1 MESLSFFYSFYII
14 AESYL
19 LQVQKYEVPN
29 SNLPASSPVKVPNV
43 KPAATGISPLRTS
56 SPMSVSMP
64 RKASLQTPAKKTP
77 IPVSS
82 LTPASKTP
90 VQNNVSHKPA
100 TGAPTTPQ
108 KTPAVSS
115 PTQGQAV
122 TLIRSPMALSNTIH
136 GNIVT
141 NSQGISVLRVQTTQ
155 QGAVANASGL
165 LQLVAS
171 TASGGKERFTV
182 VPATKPTA
190 STVTSSTVSK
200 PVAAGQPTAG
210 SPVTSTSARI
220 TSKPQ
225 QIVMVMSPVTSNS
238 GEMGKVTFA
247 SSQGVSLSQAQKSYT
262 AAGLNQIL
270 QLSQQGAALK
280 IVTMASQVS
289 SASAPLQTQ
298 AGVKIAQPVRLPNGQ
313 VVLQMVATAPTTP
326 VTTSVS
332 AVSSTSSPSPTAQ
345 AQGKTK
351 IQVTQP
357 SVVPKLATKQNSPAA
372 SVAASTVSSSS
383 PAAASSTIGVTT
395 VSSSSVAAST
405 VAAAAAPSSTVADA
419 VTNNQDQTCSVTS
432 GTLVSSC
439 SAPVISSKVAPKG
452 IQSVSLT
459 APLITSASS
468 KKDSATS
475 NTQDKSD
482 VSTSHSPS
490 SSSEASVT
498 SGVAPAVIASTK
510 TTVTSAQSTEA
521 LSKAPRQTNVR
532 TITDQCSTSPTSTT
546 TTSIIT
552 SDAAVKSSTVTNIAS
567 STTTSKTPLSTISSS
582 ETSNTSL
589 SSTISSSTTLAI
601 TKSANATVEK
611 ISTATDSKVT
621 PLSTPS
627 TMTNNSVSTTGFSNV
642 NPTAKISSTSTVNR
656 VPVTQV
662 VSSAPS
668 KEATSVHVKVE
679 APLTQSLLAASGS
692 TPAASVTTSMAS
704 QESKP
709 RALISNVHKG
719 SPIGLQTP
727 VTCGDSTAQQTTAAV
742 TTSQAKLNGNM
753 GPPQSASPANKT
765 KPGTKMVWKPL
776 YLFFY
781 LNLQYVINK
790 TKGSLFS
797 VLHPSS

>member
-1 MESLSFFYSFYII
+1 MFYII

-43 KPAATGISPLRTS
+43 KPATTGISPLRTS

-77 IPVSS
+77 IPVSAV
-82 LTPASKTP
+82 TPALKTP

-108 KTPAVSS
+108 RPPAVSS

-122 TLIRSPMALSNTIH
+122 TLIRSPMALSNTVH

-141 NSQGISVLRVQTTQ
+141 NAQGISVLRVQATQ
-155 QGAVANASGL
+155 QGAAANASSL

-182 VPATKPTA
+182 VPSTKPTG

-200 PVAAGQPTAG
+200 SVAAGQPTAG

-225 QIVMVMSPVTSNS
+225 QIVMVMSPVTSNT

-247 SSQGVSLSQAQKSYT
+247 SSPGVSLTQAQKSYT
-262 AAGLNQIL
+262 AAGLSQIL

-280 IVTMASQVS
+280 IVTMAGQVS
-289 SASAPLQTQ
+289 SVSTPQQTQ

-313 VVLQMVATAPTTP
+313 VVLQMVASAPTTP

-332 AVSSTSSPSPTAQ
+332 AVSSTSSPSPATAQ
-345 AQGKTK
+345 TQGKTK

-357 SVVPKLATKQNSPAA
+357 SVVSKLATKQNSPAA

-383 PAAASSTIGVTT
+383 PAASSTVAVTA
-395 VSSSSVAAST
+395 VSSSSVATST
-405 VAAAAAPSSTVADA
+405 VAATAAPSSTVAA
-419 VTNNQDQTCSVTS
+419 AGAISNNQDQTCSVTS

-459 APLITSASS
+459 TSLITSASS

-475 NTQDKSD
+475 NAQDKPD
-482 VSTSHSPS
+482 VSTSQSPS
-490 SSSEASVT
+490 SSSEASAVN
-498 SGVAPAVIASTK
+498 APTK
-510 TTVTSAQSTEA
+510 TTVTSAQSTEDF
-521 LSKAPRQTNVR
+521 SKAPRQSNVR
-532 TITDQCSTSPTSTT
+532 TTTDQCSTSPTSTT
-546 TTSIIT
+546 TASIIT

-567 STTTSKTPLSTISSS
+567 STTSSKTPLSTISSS
-582 ETSNTSL
+582 ETSNTLL
-589 SSTISSSTTLAI
+589 SSTISSSTTLPI
-601 TKSANATVEK
+601 TKSANASAEEN
-611 ISTATDSKVT
+611 ISIVTDSKVT

-627 TMTNNSVSTTGFSNV
+627 TTTTNSVSTTGSSNV
-642 NPTAKISSTSTVNR
+642 NPTSKISSTSSVNR

-668 KEATSVHVKVE
+668 KGATSVQVKVE
-679 APLTQSLLAASGS
+679 APSTQSLLAASGS
-692 TPAASVTTSMAS
+692 TPTSSVTTTMAS

-709 RALISNVHKG
+709 LALISNARKG

-727 VTCGDSTAQQTTAAV
+727 VTCGDSTVQQTTAGV
-742 TTSQAKLNGNM
+742 TTSQTKLNGNM

-765 KPGTKMVWKPL
+765 KPGTKMVWKSL

-781 LNLQYVINK
+781 LSLQYAIN
-790 TKGSLFS
+790 TIN
-797 VLHPSS
+797 

>member
-1 MESLSFFYSFYII
+1 MIVYVVLIIAVESLSLFYSFYII

-108 KTPAVSS
+108 KTAAVSS

-165 LQLVAS
+165 LQLVAT

-220 TSKPQ
+220 PSKPQ

-280 IVTMASQVS
+280 IVTMAGQVS

-332 AVSSTSSPSPTAQ
+332 AVSSTSSPSPATAQ

-405 VAAAAAPSSTVADA
+405 VAATAAPSSTVADA
-419 VTNNQDQTCSVTS
+419 VTNNQDQTCSVT
-432 GTLVSSC
+432 
-439 SAPVISSKVAPKG
+439 
-452 IQSVSLT
+452 
-459 APLITSASS
+459 
-468 KKDSATS
+468 
-475 NTQDKSD
+475 
-482 VSTSHSPS
+482 
-490 SSSEASVT
+490 
-498 SGVAPAVIASTK
+498 
-510 TTVTSAQSTEA
+510 
-521 LSKAPRQTNVR
+521 
-532 TITDQCSTSPTSTT
+532 
-546 TTSIIT
+546 
-552 SDAAVKSSTVTNIAS
+552 
-567 STTTSKTPLSTISSS
+567 
-582 ETSNTSL
+582 
-589 SSTISSSTTLAI
+589 
-601 TKSANATVEK
+601 
-611 ISTATDSKVT
+611 
-621 PLSTPS
+621 
-627 TMTNNSVSTTGFSNV
+627 
-642 NPTAKISSTSTVNR
+642 
-656 VPVTQV
+656 
-662 VSSAPS
+662 
-668 KEATSVHVKVE
+668 
-679 APLTQSLLAASGS
+679 
-692 TPAASVTTSMAS
+692 
-704 QESKP
+704 
-709 RALISNVHKG
+709 
-719 SPIGLQTP
+719 
-727 VTCGDSTAQQTTAAV
+727 
-742 TTSQAKLNGNM
+742 
-753 GPPQSASPANKT
+753 
-765 KPGTKMVWKPL
+765 PGTR
-776 YLFFY
+776 
-781 LNLQYVINK
+781 
-790 TKGSLFS
+790 
-797 VLHPSS
+797 